1 MINVCV
7 NGYGTIGK
15 RVADAAKNHD
25 RINLVGVSKYSA
37 DADAKLA
44 RMQGIDVFVPKES
57 ISAFELEGVEVSGT
71 VEELMDKADSI
82 VDASPDGMGKK
93 NRVIYEGKGKKA
105 IFQGGEEADIGLS
118 FNARSNFER
127 ALNQNFIRVVS
138 CNTTGYC
145 RILKPLTE
153 RYKIK
158 HVFASLIRRGADLN
172 DAKGSQL
179 NSVEWKAKSH
189 HASDV
194 QSVIDVPMSS
204 IAFKVPH
211 THSHINSMFIEFENE
226 KPGKDDIYDLF
237 RNERVALLNTASTS
251 PQIVEAA
258 RDLGLKRY
266 DIFVPCLLMNTFM
279 SNGSSVFLSF
289 AVPQESIVVPENI
302 DAIIAQAGM
311 MGREESMRTTDRL
324 LGIPDIKEKLEK
336 VFS

>member
-15 RVADAAKNHD
+15 RVADAAKAHSKI
-25 RINLVGVSKYSA
+25 RLVGVSKYSA
-37 DADAKLA
+37 DADASIA

-57 ISAFELEGVEVSGT
+57 AGAFESKGVEVSGT
-71 VEELMDKADSI
+71 VEELLDKADSI
-82 VDASPDGMGKK
+82 VDASPDGVGRK
-93 NRVIYEGKGKKA
+93 NRVVYEEKGKKA
-105 IFQGGEEADIGLS
+105 VFQGGEEAGIGLS
-118 FNARSNFER
+118 FNARSNFEK

-211 THSHINSMFIEFENE
+211 THSHINSMFIEFDGE
-226 KPGKDDIYDLF
+226 KPGKDDIYELF
-237 RNERVALLNTASTS
+237 RNERVALLNTAATS
-251 PQIVEAA
+251 SQIVEAA

-266 DIFVPCLLMNTFM
+266 DIFMPCLLVNTYM
-279 SNGSSVFLSF
+279 ANGNSVFLSF

-302 DAIIAQAGM
+302 DAIIAQNSAM
-311 MGREESMRTTDRL
+311 SREESMRTTDKL

-336 VFS
+336 AFS